1 LNLIDNSLILQ
12 LLFIRK
18 IEEEIGKK
26 YPTGIFRCPVHL
38 AIGQEAVSVGVCSH
52 LSTSDIVLASHRSH
66 HHYLA
71 KGGDPL
77 AMICELAGLENGCSK
92 GHGGSTHLI
101 DESVGFAGS
110 TAIIGGVLPVASG
123 IAHSMKLNA
132 QKNIVV
138 VFVGD
143 AVVEEG
149 VFFETLNMAAL
160 LKLPLLI
167 VIEDNDL
174 SCYTSKSQRQSYK
187 SYQKIAELFGLF
199 YLKADGS
206 DLNEVIAKSSEVVQ
220 YIRGKNGP
228 AILHAEVFRAL
239 EHCGPE
245 SDDHL
250 AYRSLGDQWP
260 QMDPI
265 YKLQSHYKTQ
275 LERLDVEAENK
286 KNALFEKLA
295 ELIKEAND

>member
-1 LNLIDNSLILQ
+1 MIKDELIFQ
-12 LLFIRK
+12 LLLIRK

-26 YPTGIFRCPVHL
+26 YPAGIFRCPVHL

-52 LSTSDIVLASHRSH
+52 LSKQDRAFASHRSH

-71 KGGDPL
+71 KGGDAF

-101 DESVGFAGS
+101 DESVGFSGS
-110 TAIIGGVLPVASG
+110 TAIIGGILPVASG
-123 IAHSMKLNA
+123 MAHSLKLNKE
-132 QKNIVV
+132 KNIVV
-138 VFVGD
+138 AFIGD
-143 AVVEEG
+143 AVIEEG

-174 SCYTSKSQRQSYK
+174 SCYTTKSQRQAYK
-187 SYQKIAELFGLF
+187 NYEKISELFGLF
-199 YLKADGS
+199 YQKADGS
-206 DLNEVIAKSSEVVQ
+206 DLQDVIGKANEVISYVRS
-220 YIRGKNGP
+220 KNLP

-250 AYRSLGDQWP
+250 AYRLMGDKWP
-260 QMDPI
+260 ALDPVANLKNK
-265 YKLQSHYKTQ
+265 YKNLVEN
-275 LERLDVEAENK
+275 LEIK
-286 KNALFEKLA
+286 A
-295 ELIKEAND
+295 ELEKNNLFQKLEVMLEKK